1 MGLLFV
7 GVLAGVLIGFGW
19 FAPSRGYFL
28 GCVSRPCFDRVAVAQ
43 PAQPMPTALAQEPA
57 AVRSSS
63 ATPARPGKSSSPK
76 TSSPKTSSSKT
87 SPPKKRGSTDL
98 AKAAPPQTSI
108 SVPAPE
114 RPAEMSDPALDK
126 AKVAI
131 ATQMGELEMAEFS
144 DVKRAMR
151 KNMLGRRVDTICG
164 RVKGRSASGGET
176 GERLFLYLVKEDE
189 AYVVDGKSG
198 SAASTAYRNICN

>member
-7 GVLAGVLIGFGW
+7 GVLAGILIGFGW

-28 GCVSRPCFDRVAVAQ
+28 GCASRPCFDRVAVAQ
-43 PAQPMPTALAQEPA
+43 PARPMPTALAQEPGV
-57 AVRSSS
+57 VRSNS
-63 ATPARPGKSSSPK
+63 ATPARSGK
-76 TSSPKTSSSKT
+76 TSS
-87 SPPKKRGSTDL
+87 PKKRGSTDL
-98 AKAAPPQTSI
+98 AKAASPRTTI
-108 SVPAPE
+108 GVPAPE
-114 RPAEMSDPALDK
+114 RTAEMSDPALDK

-131 ATQMGELEMAEFS
+131 ATQMGDPETVELS
-144 DVKRAMR
+144 DVKRATR

-176 GERLFLYLVKEDE
+176 GERPFLYLVKEDE

>member
-28 GCVSRPCFDRVAVAQ
+28 GCASRPCFDRVAVAQ
-43 PAQPMPTALAQEPA
+43 PAQPMPTALASKPA
-57 AVRSSS
+57 IVKPNSEAPGRS
-63 ATPARPGKSSSPK
+63 GKKSSL
-76 TSSPKTSSSKT
+76 
-87 SPPKKRGSTDL
+87 KKRGSADL
-98 AKAAPPQTSI
+98 AKAASPRTRI
-108 SVPAPE
+108 SATASE
-114 RPAEMSDPALDK
+114 RPAEAPDLVLDK

-131 ATQMGELEMAEFS
+131 ATKMDDPGSAEFT
-144 DVKRAMR
+144 DMKRTMR
-151 KNMLGRRVDTICG
+151 KNTLGRPVDTICG
-164 RVKGRSASGGET
+164 RVKGRTAAGGET
-176 GERLFLYLVKEDE
+176 GERPFLYLVKEDE

>member
-28 GCVSRPCFDRVAVAQ
+28 GCASRPCFAVAQ

-57 AVRSSS
+57 AVKSNS
-63 ATPARPGKSSSPK
+63 ATPARSGKKPS
-76 TSSPKTSSSKT
+76 
-87 SPPKKRGSTDL
+87 PKKRGSTDL
-98 AKAAPPQTSI
+98 AKAASPQTGI
-108 SVPAPE
+108 SVPASE
-114 RPAEMSDPALDK
+114 RPAEMSEPALDK

-131 ATQMGELEMAEFS
+131 ATQMGRPETVELS

-151 KNMLGRRVDTICG
+151 KNMLGRPVDTICG

-176 GERLFLYLVKEDE
+176 GERPFLYLVKEDE

>member
-28 GCVSRPCFDRVAVAQ
+28 GCASRPCFDRVAIAQ
-43 PAQPMPTALAQEPA
+43 SAQPMPKALAPEPA
-57 AVRSSS
+57 VVRSSS
-63 ATPARPGKSSSPK
+63 ATPAKPGK
-76 TSSPKTSSSKT
+76 TST
-87 SPPKKRGSTDL
+87 PKKRGSTEV
-98 AKAAPPQTSI
+98 AKASSPRTRI
-108 SVPAPE
+108 SE
-114 RPAEMSDPALDK
+114 RPAEMPDPALDK

-131 ATQMGELEMAEFS
+131 ATQMGTPETLELS
-144 DVKRAMR
+144 DVKRATR
-151 KNMLGRRVDTICG
+151 KNMLGRPVDTICG
-164 RVKGRSASGGET
+164 RAKGRSASGGET
-176 GERLFLYLVKEDE
+176 GERPFLYLVKEDE

>member
-1 MGLLFV
+1 
-7 GVLAGVLIGFGW
+7 
-19 FAPSRGYFL
+19 
-28 GCVSRPCFDRVAVAQ
+28 
-43 PAQPMPTALAQEPA
+43 MPTALAQEPA

-63 ATPARPGKSSSPK
+63 ATLARPGKKPS
-76 TSSPKTSSSKT
+76 
-87 SPPKKRGSTDL
+87 PKKRGSTDL
-98 AKAAPPQTSI
+98 AKAASPRTSI
-108 SVPAPE
+108 SVPASE
-114 RPAEMSDPALDK
+114 RPAEMPDPALDK

-131 ATQMGELEMAEFS
+131 ATQMRGPETVELS

-151 KNMLGRRVDTICG
+151 KNMFGRPVDTICG

-176 GERLFLYLVKEDE
+176 GERPFLYLVKEDE

>member
-7 GVLAGVLIGFGW
+7 GVLAGVLIGFGV

-28 GCVSRPCFDRVAVAQ
+28 GCASRPCFDRVAVAQ
-43 PAQPMPTALAQEPA
+43 PAPPMPKALAPEHA
-57 AVRSSS
+57 VVRSSS
-63 ATPARPGKSSSPK
+63 ATPAKPG
-76 TSSPKTSSSKT
+76 KT
-87 SPPKKRGSTDL
+87 SPPKKRGSSEL
-98 AKAAPPQTSI
+98 AKAPSPKTGT

-114 RPAEMSDPALDK
+114 PAAEMPDPALDK

-131 ATQMGELEMAEFS
+131 ATQMGRPEALELS

-151 KNMLGRRVDTICG
+151 KNMLGRQVDTICG

-176 GERLFLYLVKEDE
+176 GERPFLYLVKEDE
-189 AYVVDGKSG
+189 AYVADGKPA

>member
-28 GCVSRPCFDRVAVAQ
+28 GCASRPCFDRIAMAR
-43 PAQPMPTALAQEPA
+43 PAEPMPTALAPDPA
-57 AVRSSS
+57 VVKSNS
-63 ATPARPGKSSSPK
+63 ATPARSGKKPS
-76 TSSPKTSSSKT
+76 
-87 SPPKKRGSTDL
+87 PKKRGSTDL
-98 AKAAPPQTSI
+98 AKAASPRTVI
-108 SVPAPE
+108 SVPASE

-131 ATQMGELEMAEFS
+131 ATQMGQPEAVELS

-151 KNMLGRRVDTICG
+151 KNMFGRSVDTICG
-164 RVKGRSASGGET
+164 RVKGRSASSGEA
-176 GERLFLYLVKEDE
+176 GERPFLYLVKEDE

>member
-28 GCVSRPCFDRVAVAQ
+28 GCASRPCFDEGAVAR
-43 PAQPMPTALAQEPA
+43 PAQPTPTALAPDPA
-57 AVRSSS
+57 VVKSNS
-63 ATPARPGKSSSPK
+63 AAPARSGKRPS
-76 TSSPKTSSSKT
+76 
-87 SPPKKRGSTDL
+87 PKKRGSADF
-98 AKAAPPQTSI
+98 ARAASPRTRA
-108 SVPAPE
+108 SVPASE
-114 RPAEMSDPALDK
+114 RPAEISDPVLDK
-126 AKVAI
+126 AKVTI
-131 ATQMGELEMAEFS
+131 AEKLEDPGSAEFG

-151 KNMLGRRVDTICG
+151 KNTLGRPVDTICG

-176 GERLFLYLVKEDE
+176 GERPFLYLVKEDE

>member
-28 GCVSRPCFDRVAVAQ
+28 GCASRPCFDGVAVAQ
-43 PAQPMPTALAQEPA
+43 PPQPVPTALASNPA
-57 AVRSSS
+57 IVKPNSEAPGRS
-63 ATPARPGKSSSPK
+63 GK
-76 TSSPKTSSSKT
+76 TSSL
-87 SPPKKRGSTDL
+87 KKRGSADL
-98 AKAAPPQTSI
+98 AKAASPRTKV
-108 SVPAPE
+108 SVTASK
-114 RPAEMSDPALDK
+114 RPAEASDPVLDK

-131 ATQMGELEMAEFS
+131 ATKMEDPGSAEFT
-144 DVKRAMR
+144 DMKRTMR
-151 KNMLGRRVDTICG
+151 KNTLGRPVDTICG
-164 RVKGRSASGGET
+164 RVKGRTASGGET
-176 GERLFLYLVKEDE
+176 GERPFLYLVKEDE

>member
-28 GCVSRPCFDRVAVAQ
+28 GCALPPCFGSVAVVR
-43 PAQPMPTALAQEPA
+43 PAGPMPSALAPDPA
-57 AVRSSS
+57 VVKSNS
-63 ATPARPGKSSSPK
+63 ATPARSGKRPS
-76 TSSPKTSSSKT
+76 
-87 SPPKKRGSTDL
+87 PKKRGSADL
-98 AKAAPPQTSI
+98 AKAASPRTRV
-108 SVPAPE
+108 SVPASE
-114 RPAEMSDPALDK
+114 RPAEISDPVLDK
-126 AKVAI
+126 AKVTI
-131 ATQMGELEMAEFS
+131 AGKLEDPGSAEFG

-151 KNMLGRRVDTICG
+151 KNTLGRPVDTICG
-164 RVKGRSASGGET
+164 HVKGRSASGGET
-176 GERLFLYLVKEDE
+176 GDRPFLYLVKEDE